1 MRASNQLQRLSADEL
16 DALVLATVLNQPSPP
31 TGKTTVQ
38 ILVEAKT
45 GANPY
50 QVLASLHRLEA
61 QGLIYHSND
70 PDKPRKY
77 WWKPNV
83 NPRQSATMR

>member
-16 DALVLATVLNQPSPP
+16 DALVLAAVLNQPAPP
-31 TGKTTVQ
+31 PGKTTVQ
-38 ILVEAKT
+38 ILVEVKA
-45 GANPY
+45 GVNPH
-50 QVLASLHRLEA
+50 QILASLHRLEA

-70 PDKPRKY
+70 PLKPRKY

-83 NPRQSATMR
+83 FARH